1 MGKKELDI
9 KLSKVNSSLNSAIR
23 WVEKSGIQN
32 FQEKIMGVSMH
43 GMIQKEKNI
52 LLYILK

>member
-23 WVEKSGIQN
+23 WVEKSGFKI

>member
-32 FQEKIMGVSMH
+32 FSG
-43 GMIQKEKNI
+43 KNNGSVNMV
-52 LLYILK
+52 